1 MESVNADALSGE
13 EFNENRFGN
22 NFAAFCKD
30 VCAELFL
37 VIEKPRMDKV
47 RGERGLEKLVC

>member
-1 MESVNADALSGE
+1 MGSANADALPGE
-13 EFNENRFGN
+13 EFNRFQQVN

-47 RGERGLEKLVC
+47 RGERGLEKLMC